1 MSLTTSLHR
10 SVRLLAFS
18 VLTCLFAAGAHAGEA
33 DVKRV
38 WQILDYLAVD
48 YPGAVKDGKVISQS
62 EYGEMR
68 EFAQTVRGKIAAL
81 ESKAGQPDLVTQA
94 AELEAA
100 IDARADPT
108 KVAALAK
115 ALGAR
120 LLATYPVPL
129 SPARVPDVQLGAK
142 LYAANCAGCHGVS
155 GNGDGPAGKALDP
168 APIAFTDKDRARQRS
183 IFALYQAVS
192 QGISGTAMPAF
203 GQLSDPDRWA
213 IAAYLGT
220 FAHESAQVEQGRQL
234 WMEASKAR
242 AEVGGLERFVG
253 LTEADLSRQLGERD
267 AGAVMA
273 YLHAHPE
280 ATSQPE
286 SGSLALARER
296 LKESLLAYRGGDV
309 KKAQDL
315 ALSSYLDG
323 VEPHEQALA
332 ARDGSLKDR
341 IEVEMG
347 RYRSALSAKAPVEQ
361 VQTAAVAIEQLFA
374 EGDKVLAASH
384 ADSTAAFFGSLTI
397 LLREG
402 IEALLVVVGMI
413 AFLRKAERRD
423 VLPYVHAGWIAALA
437 AGGVTWAAATYLVTI
452 SGANREVT
460 EGLSSLFAAVV
471 LLSVGVWMHQKSVA
485 GQWQAYLRER
495 MSAALNRRSA
505 LFMFGLAFVAVYR
518 EVFETI
524 LFYAAMWGQ
533 GSDGAIVAGL
543 VSGVAGLA
551 VIAVFLLRFSARLPI
566 GKFFSASSWLVAV
579 LAVVLTGKGVAALQE
594 AGWIAPTSLSAPRL
608 ELLGIYPSTIG
619 LVSQAAVIVLVVAF
633 SSWHG
638 RTRQA
643 ADANKQST

>member
-1 MSLTTSLHR
+1 M
-10 SVRLLAFS
+10 LALS

-68 EFAQTVRGKIAAL
+68 EFAQTARGKIAAL
-81 ESKAGQPDLVTQA
+81 EAKAGQPALVTQA

-115 ALGAR
+115 SLGSR

-213 IAAYLGT
+213 IATYLGT

-234 WMEASKAR
+234 WMEASRAR

-296 LKESLLAYRGGDV
+296 LKESLLAYREGDV

-323 VEPHEQALA
+323 VEPHEQTLA
-332 ARDGSLKDR
+332 ARDGPLKDR

-347 RYRSALSAKAPVEQ
+347 RYRSALAAKAPVEQ
-361 VQTAAVAIEQLFA
+361 VQAAAAAIEQLFA

-384 ADSTAAFFGSLTI
+384 ADATAAFFGSLTI

-437 AGGVTWAAATYLVTI
+437 AGGVTWATATYLVTI

-543 VSGVAGLA
+543 VSGAAGLA
-551 VIAVFLLRFSARLPI
+551 VIAVLLLRFSARLPI

-579 LAVVLTGKGVAALQE
+579 LAVVLTGKGIAALQE

-633 SSWHG
+633 FSWHG

-643 ADANKQST
+643 ADANK

>member
-10 SVRLLAFS
+10 SVRLLALS

-62 EYGEMR
+62 EYGEMQ
-68 EFAQTVRGKIAAL
+68 EFAQTARGKIAAL
-81 ESKAGQPDLVTQA
+81 ESKAGQPGLVAQA

-115 ALGAR
+115 SLGAR

-142 LYAANCAGCHGVS
+142 LYAVNCASCHGVS

-168 APIAFTDKDRARQRS
+168 APIAFTDKERARQRS

-213 IAAYLGT
+213 IATYLGT
-220 FAHESAQVEQGRQL
+220 FAHESAKVEQGKQL

-242 AEVGGLERFVG
+242 TEVGGLERFVG

-296 LKESLLAYRGGDV
+296 LKESLLAYRDGDV
-309 KKAQDL
+309 KRSQDL

-323 VEPHEQALA
+323 VEPHEQTLA

-361 VQTAAVAIEQLFA
+361 VQAAAVAIEQLFA

-543 VSGVAGLA
+543 VSGAAGLA
-551 VIAVFLLRFSARLPI
+551 VIAVLLLRFSARLPI

-579 LAVVLTGKGVAALQE
+579 LAVVLTGKGIAALQE

-633 SSWHG
+633 FSWHG